1 VCSNGKRGKKI
12 VAGISDG
19 KKRGRIIRMKKD
31 SEKKE
36 KNGKRKM
43 TMKDK

>member
-1 VCSNGKRGKKI
+1 
-12 VAGISDG
+12 VADISDG

-31 SEKKE
+31 SEKR

-43 TMKDK
+43 IMKDK